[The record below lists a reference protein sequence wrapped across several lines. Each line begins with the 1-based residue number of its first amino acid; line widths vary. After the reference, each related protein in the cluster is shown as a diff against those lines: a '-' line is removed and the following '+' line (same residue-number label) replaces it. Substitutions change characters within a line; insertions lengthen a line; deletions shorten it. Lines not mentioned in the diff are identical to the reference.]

1 MFAVGCTV
9 VLGPFD
15 SACKTAQCLARS
27 IRGHRNMPPAQPRPP
42 GRAAQTSLP
51 QRLRRG
57 AFDTPLI
64 YADVNGKSP
73 IGPSLARPAPPS
85 SSLPAVV
92 WSTNLFYKG
101 SAAWDV
107 VNSAYPNQGLADD
120 NAIAT
125 DKTYYAGGV
134 PATFANVSNYSAG
147 INGLMVDIG
156 SSFAGGGPH
165 GTLTASDFI
174 FKVGNNNSSALGRRP
189 LRPFGDDANW
199 HGRARFGPRG
209 DHLGKQ
215 CDSERMA

>member
-1 MFAVGCTV
+1 M
-9 VLGPFD
+9 
-15 SACKTAQCLARS
+15 
-27 IRGHRNMPPAQPRPP
+27 
-42 GRAAQTSLP
+42 
-51 QRLRRG
+51 
-57 AFDTPLI
+57 
-64 YADVNGKSP
+64 
-73 IGPSLARPAPPS
+73 
-85 SSLPAVV
+85 V

-156 SSFAGGGPH
+156 FLFAGGGPH

-174 FKVGNNNSSALGRRP
+174 FKVGNNNSLSTWAAAPVPFSVTTRTGMGVLGSDRVEITWANNAIQNEWLEVQVARQRRSRRP
-189 LRPFGDDANW
+189 
-199 HGRARFGPRG
+199 
-209 DHLGKQ
+209 
-215 CDSERMA
+215 